1 MNLFTIAYKSIR
13 QRALASSLTSL
24 SVSLGVMMMVSV
36 LVIHGIVAQMF
47 SQRTIGYDLIVGRKG
62 SDLQLVL
69 NTVYRLD
76 QPIENL
82 PYLYYLELKED
93 RRIKDV
99 VPFTM
104 GDSTKGEEGGF
115 PVVGTVSDYFLLEFA
130 PDRKFRLKGTGFQK
144 SFDAIIGSQVART
157 NGWRIDD
164 PDTSKNEA
172 STFTLVHG
180 GADSDHV
187 HDEIFTVRGVLQQ
200 TGTPNDKTVF
210 IHLNGFYAIAGH
222 DRPPSQTLTRLQ
234 EFYPEGIPGH
244 PELDGVDPATM
255 NSAGDGHHHDM
266 DDWQKEVTALLLN
279 LRRPPGYPKDAP
291 SMFAPMIKA
300 ELKKGY
306 KAQAV
311 NPIEPMRQLMTD
323 IVGNVQK
330 VLLVMTVLIIV
341 VSGAGVFVSI
351 YNSMADRRREIAVM
365 RALGAQRQ
373 TVFAIILAESVLLC
387 VGGGLLGMLLGHGLV
402 FAAAPYVAAE
412 TGLLIDPFK
421 FEFAELAVL
430 PLLIVLA
437 SLVGIVP
444 GMTAYRTDVAKSLSA

>member
-1 MNLFTIAYKSIR
+1 MIAYKSIR

-36 LVIHGIVAQMF
+36 LVIYGIVEQMF

-69 NTVYRLD
+69 NTVYRLK

-93 RRIKDV
+93 RRIKDAI
-99 VPFTM
+99 PFAM
-104 GDSTKGEEGGF
+104 GDFTKDGGF
-115 PVVGTVSDYFLLEFA
+115 PIVGTVSDYFVLEFA
-130 PDRKFRLKGTGFQK
+130 PDRKFRLKGTGFRE
-144 SFDAIIGSQVART
+144 SFDAIIGSRVART
-157 NGWRIDD
+157 NGW
-164 PDTSKNEA
+164 EVG

-180 GADSDHV
+180 GADSEHE
-187 HDEIFTVRGVLQQ
+187 HDEVFTVRGVLEQ

-222 DRPPSQTLTRLQ
+222 DRPPNETLARLQ
-234 EFYPEGIPGH
+234 EFYREGIPGH
-244 PELDGVDPATM
+244 PELNGVDPATLKPDD
-255 NSAGDGHHHDM
+255 GGHHHHGM
-266 DDWQKEVTALLLN
+266 EDWQKEVTAVLLN
-279 LRRPPGYPKDAP
+279 MSRPAGYPEDAP
-291 SMFAPMIKA
+291 SMYALPFIR
-300 ELKKGY
+300 ELKSGY

-311 NPIEPMRQLMTD
+311 NPIEPMRVLMTD
-323 IVGNVQK
+323 IVGNVRK
-330 VLLVMTVLIIV
+330 VLLLMTVLIIV

-421 FEFAELAVL
+421 FEMAELAVL

-444 GMTAYRTDVAKSLSA
+444 GMTAYRTDVAKSLVA

>member
-1 MNLFTIAYKSIR
+1 MNLFTIAYKSIK

-36 LVIHGIVAQMF
+36 LVIYGIVEQMF

-62 SDLQLVL
+62 SELQLVL
-69 NTVYRLD
+69 NTVYRLN

-82 PYLYYLELKED
+82 PYLFYLELKKD
-93 RRIKDV
+93 RRIKDA
-99 VPFTM
+99 VPFAM
-104 GDSTKGEEGGF
+104 GDFTKDGGF
-115 PVVGTVSDYFLLEFA
+115 PIVGTVPEYFLLEYA
-130 PDRKFRLKGTGFQK
+130 PERKFKLVGSGFRE
-144 SFDAIIGSQVART
+144 SFDAIIGSRVAHANRWEV
-157 NGWRIDD
+157 G
-164 PDTSKNEA
+164 

-180 GADSDHV
+180 GADSDHE
-187 HDEIFTVRGVLQQ
+187 HDEVFTVRGVLQQ

-234 EFYPEGIPGH
+234 DFFREGIPGH
-244 PELDGVDPATM
+244 PELDGVDPSTLKQD
-255 NSAGDGHHHDM
+255 DGEHHHEM
-266 DDWQKEVTALLLN
+266 EDWQKEVTAVLLN
-279 LRRPPGYPKDAP
+279 MSRPEGYPEDAP
-291 SMFAPMIKA
+291 SMHAPKFIR
-300 ELKKGY
+300 ELKSGY
-306 KAQAV
+306 QAQAV
-311 NPIEPMRQLMTD
+311 NPIEPMRVLMTD

-330 VLLVMTVLIIV
+330 ALLVMTVLIIV

-351 YNSMADRRREIAVM
+351 YNSMSDRRREIAVM

-444 GMTAYRTDVAKSLSA
+444 GMTAYRTDVAKSLVA